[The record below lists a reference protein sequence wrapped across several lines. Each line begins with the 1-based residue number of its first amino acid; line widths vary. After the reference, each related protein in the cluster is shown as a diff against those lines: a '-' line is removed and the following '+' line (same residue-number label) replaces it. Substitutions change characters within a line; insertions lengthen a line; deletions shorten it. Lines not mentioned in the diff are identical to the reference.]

1 MLAISDVVGGY
12 SKIMLAASIKI
23 IGLAWLCALLASAQA
38 QTTATTLEIKS
49 DAATQALLREAESRL
64 VAADSEGAY
73 ALLSPR
79 EASLAGHAFFDYLLG
94 VAALDSGRISEAI
107 FSLQRSL
114 AVEPRFSGAKMELA
128 RAYYESGNNDQARPL
143 FVALLDESPPPGVRD
158 VLNRYLRA
166 IDVRPTPPSP
176 RFSPYAEL
184 GGGHDSNANG
194 STDDSQFL
202 GFALSPQ
209 NVETDSAFTEVAA
222 GFTWTVPTSAQAA
235 WYSGV
240 RASLRHNPDADFVD
254 AGIVSALTGF
264 SWRHGRLF
272 GRAGLDGYI
281 AQRDG
286 DFNSSYGGLDLVLG
300 GNLNAQWDLT
310 LGVRAGAVNYDD
322 PIDVLDVDR
331 LLYTLGLTYRYAS
344 LAGITLE
351 AIGGEDDEKRDS
363 SPYGNSKFGGRL
375 SVTAPVGRN
384 QLRFA
389 IGSLVSDYDGLFFG
403 TPREDTQVTTLLE
416 MEFRDVFSKGLSFIP
431 RVRHVD
437 NDSDVPLYKYD
448 RTEFGLTL
456 RWMPQ

>member
-1 MLAISDVVGGY
+1 MF
-12 SKIMLAASIKI
+12 
-23 IGLAWLCALLASAQA
+23 AWPAGAHA
-38 QTTATTLEIKS
+38 QTAAATIEVES
-49 DAATQALLREAESRL
+49 DAATRELLREAEL
-64 VAADSEGAY
+64 QLAAADSEGAY

-79 EASLAGHAFFDYLLG
+79 EASLAGHPFFDYLLG

-128 RAYYESGNNDQARPL
+128 RAYFEAGNNDQARPL

-166 IDVRPTPPSP
+166 IDARPTMASP
-176 RFSPYAEL
+176 RFTPYAEL

-194 STDDSQFL
+194 STNDSQFL

-209 NVETDSAFTEVAA
+209 NVETDSAFAEVAA
-222 GFTWTVPTSAQAA
+222 GFTWTVPTSAQAG
-235 WYSGV
+235 WYTGV

-254 AGIVSALTGF
+254 AGTVSALTGF
-264 SWRHGRLF
+264 SWRHGRLY

-300 GNLNAQWDLT
+300 RNLNAQWDLT
-310 LGVRAGAVNYDD
+310 LGIRAGAVNHDD
-322 PIDVLDVDR
+322 PIEVLDVDR
-331 LLYTLGLTYRYAS
+331 FFYTLGLTYRYAS
-344 LAGITLE
+344 LAGITFE
-351 AIGGEDDEKRDS
+351 VIGGEDDEKRDS
-363 SPYGNSKFGGRL
+363 SPYGNSKLGGRL
-375 SVTAPVGRN
+375 SVTTPIGQN

-389 IGSLVSDYDGLFFG
+389 VGSLVSDYDGLFFG
-403 TPREDTQVTTLLE
+403 TSREDTQVTALLE
-416 MEFRDVFSKGLSFIP
+416 LEFRDVLTDGLSFIP

-456 RWMPQ
+456 RWMPR